1 MKTFL
6 KKINFIIGDT
16 YRKKIIF
23 LVVLL
28 FIGMFLEILGLG
40 SLLPVLSLI
49 ANPENLKEIPL
60 LSEISYLN
68 KLTYNYLV
76 LVLLIIIGILYLIK
90 TLFLSYLTYRQ
101 NRFLA
106 NALATISNN
115 LFVNYLTQPYKFH
128 INNSSSKLIKN
139 LQTEVNLVG
148 AFNTAFISL
157 FVELGLLFSIL
168 LTLLFIEPLG
178 AISVGLFLGF
188 LALIFYRF
196 SRRKLTQWGYERE
209 KADGLI
215 TKTALEG
222 LGGIKDIKLLHVE
235 SFFISKFI
243 QNQYLK
249 SRVSSNSNTVAQLP
263 RYYLELISVFGLI
276 LFIIAMLY
284 QNKDIPT
291 LIATIGVFV
300 AAVFRL
306 MPSLNKILTAFQNI
320 KYYSSSVDIVYS
332 EFLNSQNKS
341 SDQEEKDLEA
351 PKDKIEIQNLSFSYN
366 SDLKPIINEV
376 NLEIKVG
383 ETIGIIGAS
392 GEGKSTFIDILNGL
406 FKPTCGKI
414 LADDMDIQNN
424 LYSWNKNIGYVAQE
438 IFLMDETIEKNITFG
453 RNHNEIDNKA
463 LNYAIKKA
471 QLIDFIEGLPKVLKT
486 KVGERGVQISGGQ
499 KQRIGMA
506 RALYNDPEVLILD
519 EATSSLDT
527 ETEQDLM
534 DAIYS
539 LKKKKTIIIVAH
551 RMSTLTK
558 CDRIFEINNNKIIE
572 HKK

>member
-1 MKTFL
+1 
-6 KKINFIIGDT
+6 
-16 YRKKIIF
+16 
-23 LVVLL
+23 
-28 FIGMFLEILGLG
+28 MFLEILGLG

-471 QLIDFIEGLPKVLKT
+471 QLIDFIEGLPKGLKT